1 MNEVALT
8 NRQRQPRPTVENIGD
23 TSRVPTN
30 QQTPSVHKKYIKR
43 VAKTTEDASIDFD
56 KDYEAKLR
64 KTIKVDPDIK
74 SLIEIFSDFEGTKEY
89 ETLRKIAKFYFENN
103 YDERAQRIISSL
115 QNNKFI

>member
-8 NRQRQPRPTVENIGD
+8 KRQRKPRPTVENIGD
-23 TSRVPTN
+23 TSRVPN
-30 QQTPSVHKKYIKR
+30 DQQTPSVQKKYIKR
-43 VAKTTEDASIDFD
+43 VTKNTEDASIDFG
-56 KDYEAKLR
+56 KEYEAKFR